1 MKNSILIQA
10 WSVYRCNNI
19 YYIEYTHS
27 IYLNNIR
34 KSYGEVS
41 LVSPVKDIDLA
52 NSKKFSKVPK
62 DINIFEIPNFSSY
75 ISAYKNF
82 IHYVKLYNK
91 LKHKKFDTVYSRFP
105 SPFGWLQKIFF
116 KGNRVVHFV
125 GDPID
130 TLIKNPNI
138 NFVNK
143 LIKIIFFLPEYLL
156 FIWACFGKNV
166 KVFSNGYHIANK
178 LTKLHVN
185 VKPVISTTLVNSDF
199 YDKDFEKNSSATK
212 LIYVGYLRKAKG
224 VEVVINAFKILNEKY
239 PGLYSLT
246 IVGSGEEESFLKKK
260 CNEYGLNVDFL
271 GHIDNRHE
279 LNSILRTHDIFCFA
293 SLSEGSPRVI
303 LEAIANGLNI
313 ISTPVGSL
321 PFIFKNNEDLLY
333 FDFDDPIHLSEK
345 IILLKDNK
353 NLQLS
358 LQKNA
363 FSKVK
368 SFKIDKFI
376 GEVFDA

>member
-1 MKNSILIQA
+1 MKDSILIQA
-10 WSVYRCNNI
+10 WSVYRYNGS
-19 YYIEYTHS
+19 YYIEYTHA
-27 IYLNNIR
+27 IYLKNIR
-34 KSYGEVS
+34 NMYEEIS
-41 LVSPVKDIDLA
+41 LVSPIKDIDFEV
-52 NSKKFSKVPK
+52 SKRLSKIHESVSV
-62 DINIFEIPNFSSY
+62 FELPDFSSY

-82 IHYVKLYNK
+82 LNYVKLYNS

-116 KGNRVVHFV
+116 KSNRVVHFV

-130 TLIKNPNI
+130 TLLKNPHI
-138 NFVNK
+138 NFFNK
-143 LIKIIFFLPEYLL
+143 VIKIIFFLPEYFL
-156 FIWACFGKNV
+156 FLWSAYGKKV

-178 LTKLHVN
+178 LKKLN
-185 VKPVISTTLVNSDF
+185 INAKPMISTTLVENDF
-199 YDKDFEKNSSATK
+199 YIKNIEEKNNVTK

-224 VEVVINAFKILNEKY
+224 VEVIVDAFKILKDKY
-239 PGLYSLT
+239 PEQYSLT
-246 IVGSGEEESFLKKK
+246 IVGSGEEEKLLKEKSD
-260 CNEYGLNVDFL
+260 NFNLEIDFL

-333 FDFDDPIHLSEK
+333 FKFDDPIDLFEK
-345 IILLKDNK
+345 ISFLKNQKD
-353 NLQLS
+353 LQAF

-363 FSKVK
+363 FDKVK
-368 SFKIDKFI
+368 KFKIDKFI